1 MDNFK
6 FLPPFIITIMF
17 DIVNFVSVGMGI
29 KITNSGIIIFNYIYF
44 YIININFLIYKWKTI
59 TKKLVI

>member
-29 KITNSGIIIFNYIYF
+29 KIPNSGIIIFNYIYF
-44 YIININFLIYKWKTI
+44 YIINY
-59 TKKLVI
+59 